1 MWEELKREVEQKG
14 KVYIAVKITPSAP
27 RNGVKEVM
35 EDGTIKM
42 NIAAPPEKGKANK
55 ELAKFIARE
64 LGVKPNNVTIDKGS
78 SSKSKTV
85 KVIL

>member
-1 MWEELKREVEQKG
+1 MWKDLKRELEQKRE
-14 KVYIAVKITPSAP
+14 VYVAVKITPSAS

-35 EDGTIKM
+35 EDGTVKM

-55 ELAKFIARE
+55 ELTEFIAKE
-64 LGVKPNNVTIDKGS
+64 LGVAKNNVIIERGK